1 VSVDQSP
8 VALHHRVDGDPTAPA
23 VVLGPAVGLA
33 LGLWEPQVDALAEH
47 WRVIRF
53 DTRGHG
59 DSPVPAG
66 PYSVPELANDV
77 LALADELGVDQFAY
91 CGVSLGGAIG
101 QQLAATEPD
110 RIRSLVLC
118 CTAAYFC
125 EHTDWREREQRVRA
139 EGTEWLLEPSRE
151 RWFTAAFRER
161 EPAQVERMLNLL
173 RETPPEGYAGCCAAL
188 AEFDSRGWLDKIVA
202 QTLVVGGAHDPAT
215 PPELSE
221 ELAAGIDGAELHLV
235 REAAHLA
242 NVEQAGEV
250 TSAIVQ
256 HLSRTSP

>member
-1 VSVDQSP
+1 MEIAIRDEGAGLPFLWGHGLVSSMEEEDRFVVMDFGRL
-8 VALHHRVDGDPTAPA
+8 ARRHRV
-23 VVLGPAVGLA
+23 VRC
-33 LGLWEPQVDALAEH
+33 DA
-47 WRVIRF
+47 
-53 DTRGHG
+53 RGHG
-59 DSPVPAG
+59 LSKGVRDPDD
-66 PYSVPELANDV
+66 YRWDNLARDL

-110 RIRSLVLC
+110 RVRSLVLC

-151 RWFTAAFRER
+151 RWFTPAFRER
-161 EPAQVERMLNLL
+161 EPAQVERMLKLL

-188 AEFDSRGWLDKIVA
+188 AEFDSRGWLDKIGA

-242 NVEQAGEV
+242 NVEQPGEV
-250 TSAIVQ
+250 TSAIVE
-256 HLSRTSP
+256 HLRRTSP